1 MKCGNR
7 GLKQGM
13 TAAVNLRDNLRNP
26 HSTPNSMQSL
36 EPILKSRPIALGKC
50 LAALAVLMS
59 VLLPSASLYA
69 GELDDAVA
77 AYNRNQYGKAYP
89 IFRKLAMAGDADA
102 QFRLGGLYFKGQGV
116 KQNSAEAVNWFQ
128 KAATAGHAEAQ
139 NSLGVRYEK
148 GQGVAQDYALA
159 VKWYREAAERKLG
172 LAQDNLSDLYAKG
185 LGVPKDLVLAHV
197 WSNLASVNGEAG
209 ATRKRAAIEA
219 AMKRDQIAEATTHL
233 ATMYLRGRGV
243 AADPKRAVQL
253 FTRAANQ
260 GFAIAQFELAE
271 CYDKGTGV
279 PQDPLRAAEWYEKA
293 ARQGN
298 DRAQASLG
306 YLYDVGIGVQQ
317 NMAQAL
323 QWYHMAA
330 ANGNAVAQYNLGS
343 MHANGHGVQQNVMQ
357 AAMWFNIVEVN
368 ADTTR
373 RGAAEQARRQVE
385 AQMTAEQ
392 IAESKRLARE
402 WVKTNIR

>member
-1 MKCGNR
+1 
-7 GLKQGM
+7 
-13 TAAVNLRDNLRNP
+13 
-26 HSTPNSMQSL
+26 MQSAKSF
-36 EPILKSRPIALGKC
+36 LKVRPVPFGKC
-50 LAALAVLMS
+50 LAALAVFAS
-59 VLLPSASLYA
+59 SLLPAATAHA
-69 GELDDAVA
+69 GEFEDAVA
-77 AYNRNQYGKAYP
+77 AYNRKQFGKAYNG
-89 IFRKLAMAGDADA
+89 FRKLAVGGNADA

-148 GQGVAQDYALA
+148 GQGIGQDFAMA
-159 VKWYREAAERKLG
+159 VKWYREAADQRLG
-172 LAQDNLSDLYAKG
+172 LAQDNLSDLYVKG
-185 LGVPKDLVLAHV
+185 LGVPRDPVLAHV
-197 WSNLASVNGEAG
+197 WSNLASLNGEAS
-209 ATRKRAAIEA
+209 AAKKRAAMEA
-219 AMKRDQIAEATTHL
+219 KMSREQILESTTHIGS
-233 ATMYLRGRGV
+233 MYARGRGV
-243 AADPKRAVQL
+243 PLDAAMAVQWY
-253 FTRAANQ
+253 TRAANQ

-271 CYDKGTGV
+271 CYDKGVGV
-279 PQDPLRAAEWYEKA
+279 PQNSLRAAEWYEKA

-343 MHANGHGVQQNVMQ
+343 MHANGHGVPQSVMQ
-357 AAMWFNIVEVN
+357 AAMWFSIVEAN

-385 AQMTAEQ
+385 EKMTAEQ

-402 WVKTNIR
+402 WIKANVR